1 MFKEI
6 SISRTSCI
14 GNSPIYQSTIQSDGR
29 VFWNGEKNVS
39 FLGEHKFTISS
50 PRLKKLED
58 LLLSFDYKNFTY
70 HSSREIIPDSPTC
83 VTRVVFKHGETKTV
97 VHDLGDVDGMIENKK
112 HTLKKLERF
121 ERDLERIAGLKTL
134 IKQPLYLYHFKNKH
148 MENVEYVLSSPSQEE
163 AFKLIDATYVQCKN
177 WEIEKLGRDS
187 THHLHPYIVMQKDD

>member
-58 LLLSFDYKNFTY
+58 LL
-70 HSSREIIPDSPTC
+70 
-83 VTRVVFKHGETKTV
+83 
-97 VHDLGDVDGMIENKK
+97 
-112 HTLKKLERF
+112 
-121 ERDLERIAGLKTL
+121 
-134 IKQPLYLYHFKNKH
+134 
-148 MENVEYVLSSPSQEE
+148 
-163 AFKLIDATYVQCKN
+163 
-177 WEIEKLGRDS
+177 
-187 THHLHPYIVMQKDD
+187 